1 MSKLSISHTSVSA
14 AEKAAAA
21 AAVAAT
27 TPELSVAYAFDAVQ
41 LRSRTPSPLIGV
53 LGAQIDRAPSPAG
66 ACSQSLAEFTVTVIV
81 PADRL
86 ARKPV
91 GVALTVDV
99 SGSMAENMEAVV
111 AAVAFVVG
119 KLAPGDFFAVQ
130 VFSDDVRTLVPPQ
143 AWTAAGAAAAV
154 HKLAACAAEGLT
166 NLAAATSESMAAAAA
181 MVQMAGAAPNAV
193 YLSPIAIVVTD
204 GHPTERFGGPLEIV
218 RRVLRQGAAPAA
230 AESDTDAAAPPAK
243 RPRPECELG
252 RAERELALAELEADA
267 APRTQLSVIGI
278 GTDLNWRLTELMV
291 RAGGGG
297 VLAALTGGLSAE
309 ALSAALGAIVGGA
322 ASVTHPDLALA
333 FEPGTACEFAW
344 ELNGRAVGAQS
355 AGAPAGAPGGPPMAG
370 GPAGSFTAGL
380 PPLAAGAS
388 ISGLLR
394 AAPRHPH
401 ALVRGGTLG
410 RVWVYSKS
418 GGGGCAYTPVRLP
431 ARASLSP
438 VPDPL
443 ARWLAR
449 RPALLAA
456 IRDAI
461 AAYSDDAGA
470 DESLAPTLAELTS
483 PPLLGFGPAD
493 QLAALVR
500 KLQAGPAAGD
510 AGFVAHAFT
519 SLSQL
524 SGASSDPVPLT
535 QFARTMSQGL

>member
-204 GHPTERFGGPLEIV
+204 GHPTERFGGPLEIM

-291 RAGGGG
+291 RAGGG

-333 FEPGTACEFAW
+333 FEPGAACEFAW

-355 AGAPAGAPGGPPMAG
+355 AGAPGGAPGGPPMAG

-401 ALVRGGTLG
+401 ALARGGTLG

-470 DESLAPTLAELTS
+470 DDSLAPTLAELTS
-483 PPLLGFGPAD
+483 PPLLGYGPAD
-493 QLAALVR
+493 QLATLVR

>member
-14 AEKAAAA
+14 AEAGAAAAVAAASAKAAAA
-21 AAVAAT
+21 ATVAAT

-41 LRSRTPSPLIGV
+41 LQSRTPSPLIGV

-81 PADRL
+81 PFTD

-355 AGAPAGAPGGPPMAG
+355 AGAPAGAPGGPP
-370 GPAGSFTAGL
+370 
-380 PPLAAGAS
+380 LAAGAS